1 MLLNMYEIMT
11 DTTKM
16 RFLNVV
22 CVPELMSITLLDNK
36 LYTVLCI
43 CNLFFSEHEYTTETI
58 VTSVMHIIR
67 CCCASLRSCEHHYS
81 E

>member
-1 MLLNMYEIMT
+1 MYEIMT

-22 CVPELMSITLLDNK
+22 CVPEHMSVTLLDNK

-43 CNLFFSEHEYTTETI
+43 CNLFFSEHKYTTETI
-58 VTSVMHIIR
+58 VTSVMHIIQNKLTLWVPVSIR
-67 CCCASLRSCEHHYS
+67 CE
-81 E
+81 